1 MNIPGRRDS
10 VNRGPQVG
18 GDGIFKEVKE
28 RKESSM
34 AKSQAHGWRRG
45 EVWQEKLPER
55 PDHTG
60 TCGSW

>member
-1 MNIPGRRDS
+1 MDIAGRRDS

-34 AKSQAHGWRRG
+34 AKSQAHGWRR
-45 EVWQEKLPER
+45 EVWQGKLPEI